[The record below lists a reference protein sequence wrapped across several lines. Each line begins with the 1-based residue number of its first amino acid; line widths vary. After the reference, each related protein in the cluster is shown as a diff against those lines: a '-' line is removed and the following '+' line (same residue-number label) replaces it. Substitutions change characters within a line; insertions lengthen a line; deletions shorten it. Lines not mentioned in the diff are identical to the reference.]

1 MSPSPEILETRRA
14 EALAFFD
21 VNQRGRTAAERVIAL
36 IFSVSSIVAS
46 VGVAAKTDRVVLPLP
61 ALLFLLLSY
70 MFQQY
75 GDLTVVGAA
84 RRRLEDLVNAEIG
97 GKGLVYETAVAEIRQ
112 VKPLVLSVRVLQG
125 LMGATVGGATI
136 FACWVLSQGE
146 AALVVI
152 AFTVVTSL
160 TMLSA
165 GLSYRDMLRS
175 YDAAGE
181 SVSQTRAW
189 RRALSLDPRGPARPG
204 TRYEDCRRARSG
216 SYRPPDRGRSAKPA
230 ISPPPTAACVCCV
243 TSPIAAC
250 AA

>member
-1 MSPSPEILETRRA
+1 
-14 EALAFFD
+14 
-21 VNQRGRTAAERVIAL
+21 
-36 IFSVSSIVAS
+36 
-46 VGVAAKTDRVVLPLP
+46 VGAAAKTDRVVLPLP

-136 FACWVLSQGE
+136 FACWVLFQGE

-175 YDAAGE
+175 YDAAQKALAKQGLGDE
-181 SVSQTRAW
+181 RLVWIPAGLHAQALATKTADDLDRQAIVRLIEAGLRS
-189 RRALSLDPRGPARPG
+189 RR
-204 TRYEDCRRARSG
+204 
-216 SYRPPDRGRSAKPA
+216 
-230 ISPPPTAACVCCV
+230 
-243 TSPIAAC
+243 
-250 AA
+250 